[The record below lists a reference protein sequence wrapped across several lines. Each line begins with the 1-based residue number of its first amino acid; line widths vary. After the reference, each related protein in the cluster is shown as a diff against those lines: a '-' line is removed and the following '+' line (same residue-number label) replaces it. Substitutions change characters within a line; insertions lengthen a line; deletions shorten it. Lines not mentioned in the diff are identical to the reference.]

1 MISVPRVPT
10 GGRLLRKVL
19 TFFWCILA
27 SVVKFMS
34 AIDRSKTHFAGGLA
48 GPKEASFDGGC
59 TLATPGE
66 YDGLTFAATAM

>member
-1 MISVPRVPT
+1 MISVPCVPT